1 MRLTVMF
8 SFQTGRLELRK
19 SELLCLL
26 LQTNLS
32 ARVDIEAQE
41 KGNINVAA
49 LENITH
55 ELITY

>member
-1 MRLTVMF
+1 MF
-8 SFQTGRLELRK
+8 SFQTGRLERRK
-19 SELLCLL
+19 SEFLRLL

-41 KGNINVAA
+41 KKGNINVAA